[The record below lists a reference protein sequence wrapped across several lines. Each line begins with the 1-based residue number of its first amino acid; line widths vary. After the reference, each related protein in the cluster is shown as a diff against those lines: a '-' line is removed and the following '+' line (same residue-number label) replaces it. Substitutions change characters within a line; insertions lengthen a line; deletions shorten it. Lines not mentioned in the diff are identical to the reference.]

1 MGTSGWRQRI
11 ASGSETGKFG
21 ARQSRM
27 QLGRLAAAAR
37 YAPQTISNAG
47 LAPRPGWLTVLA
59 IPGNPHLRRALSS
72 RSGPNDNDNDDGGVA
87 VDATQV
93 KAEEDGEDSSTEN
106 FQDSAGEN
114 EDPHSAASSA
124 ETGIVKATVPDF
136 FPKVLAIPVSR
147 RPIFP
152 GFYKTI
158 TVKDAKVATAL
169 AQALKRGQP
178 YVGLFLSRA
187 STAAEEELPAALEAT
202 NGTIREDKDVIEDLQ
217 EIHRIGVLAQVINII
232 PMNTE
237 GVTAIVYPHRRIE
250 ATELLRAP
258 GATGLSQVRTENIKD
273 EPYDRR
279 DRTIRAISQ
288 EIFAALADVAKLNA
302 FFREHITHHN
312 VPTSVFEDASKLADF
327 VAVLSSSE
335 PAELQGLLEETK
347 VEERLRKA
355 LLLLK
360 KELVTAQLQHS
371 ISKEVEQKLSQK
383 QREYFLHEQLKAI
396 KRELGLETDSKEKL
410 IQMFTERM
418 DHLKMP
424 DAVKKVFDE
433 EISKLAVLE
442 PSGAEFNVSRNYLDW
457 LTQLPW
463 GKTTPE
469 SLDIVQAAQI
479 LDEDHYGLKDV
490 KERILEF
497 IAVGKLRGTTGGK
510 ILCLVGPPG
519 VGKTSIGKSV
529 ARALGR
535 EYYRFSVGGLSD
547 VAEIKGH
554 RRTYVGAM
562 PGKLVQALKKVQS
575 ENPLILIDEIDKL
588 ARGHHGDP
596 ASAMLELLDPEQN
609 ASFLDHYLDVP
620 MDLGKVLFM
629 CTANQI
635 DTIPAP
641 LLDRMEVINLSGYVA
656 QEKTEIAKKYLI
668 PQAMS
673 ISGLSSSDVSL
684 SDSAIHC
691 LIRQYCRESG
701 VRNLKKQ
708 IEKIFRKAALKIVKL
723 RGEEEG
729 GATKDQHDHHPPPK
743 TCGKEGVA
751 PTISISEENLKDFIG
766 NPIFTS
772 ERLHDGQ
779 HLPVG
784 VATGL
789 AWTSMG
795 GTILYIET
803 IVENNARTLRSTAAD
818 QSKTRAGLIR
828 TGQLS
833 DVMKESSSIA
843 YSYAKHFVAQS
854 HPENDFF
861 DKASLHLHVPDG
873 ATPKDG
879 PSAGCTMATA
889 LVSQALQRPIP
900 SDIAMTGELTL
911 TGKVLRIGGVKE
923 KTIAAKR
930 AGMKAIILPRT
941 NHSDWTEL
949 PDYIREGLEVHFVSD
964 FAQVASILNLS

>member
-1 MGTSGWRQRI
+1 
-11 ASGSETGKFG
+11 
-21 ARQSRM
+21 M
-27 QLGRLAAAAR
+27 QFRRLAAAAR
-37 YAPQTISNAG
+37 HAPQTISNGGSG
-47 LAPRPGWLTVLA
+47 LRPGWLTVLT
-59 IPGNPHLRRALSS
+59 IPDNQHLRRTFSS
-72 RSGPNDNDNDDGGVA
+72 QKDDSGNDDAENVEA
-87 VDATQV
+87 VG
-93 KAEEDGEDSSTEN
+93 AEEELGTEK

-114 EDPHSAASSA
+114 EDPQSAANST
-124 ETGIVKATVPDF
+124 ETGIIKATVPDF
-136 FPKVLAIPVSR
+136 FPEVLAIPVSR

-169 AQALKRGQP
+169 AQALKRGRP
-178 YVGLFLSRA
+178 YVGLFLSR
-187 STAAEEELPAALEAT
+187 TGTTEEEQLPAALEAT
-202 NGTIREDKDVIEDLQ
+202 TNGSTIREDKDVIEDLQ

-258 GATGLSQVRTENIKD
+258 GSAGLSQVRTENIKD

-410 IQMFTERM
+410 IQMFTERLA
-418 DHLKMP
+418 HLTMP
-424 DAVKKVFDE
+424 EAVKKVFDE

-463 GKTTPE
+463 GKITPE
-469 SLDIVQAAQI
+469 SLDIAQAARI

-519 VGKTSIGKSV
+519 VGKTSIGRSV

-588 ARGHHGDP
+588 ARGHQGDP

-620 MDLGKVLFM
+620 MDLGNVLFM

-673 ISGLSSSDVSL
+673 VSGLSPSDVSL

-701 VRNLKKQ
+701 VRNLNKQ

-723 RGEEEG
+723 RGEEEAQAVVTASKVE
-729 GATKDQHDHHPPPK
+729 ATKDHHDHPPSASPNPV
-743 TCGKEGVA
+743 GA
-751 PTISISEENLKDFIG
+751 PPTISISEDNLKDFIG

-803 IVENNARTLRSTAAD
+803 IVENNARALRNGDAD
-818 QSKTRAGLIR
+818 QSKARAGLIR

-843 YSYAKHFVAQS
+843 YSYAKHFVTQN

-930 AGMKAIILPRT
+930 AGMKTIILPRT

-949 PDYIREGLEVHFVSD
+949 PDYIREGLEVRFVGD
-964 FAQVASILNLS
+964 FAEVASILNLS